1 MFKEELV
8 EQAKPGIDWRLGA
21 GGPTIME
28 TTAAVVH
35 VDGVIFPGTYTLTA
49 RCRDESRWDLRFVE
63 GQQPARRGPPGEDKG
78 PQLPALPLARTL
90 LEKPQDHTKK
100 LEIDI
105 DRVSDKDKAK
115 LGWAGF
121 QVRFGPHQLASDFLC
136 VGTDKKRGKV
146 GKTGVEIEFLK
157 YPLTQEFEDVLL
169 GKGERSLT
177 VAQVKVPKDE
187 ASTLVI
193 LDPAEVPI
201 LRLPGFN
208 RSFTGKRSTGSSK
221 ATRLDL
227 QLKAK
232 LIIVRLGTT
241 NLEFEIGEDAFTK
254 VETGAATPSKND
266 DGNE

>member
-1 MFKEELV
+1 
-8 EQAKPGIDWRLGA
+8 
-21 GGPTIME
+21 
-28 TTAAVVH
+28 
-35 VDGVIFPGTYTLTA
+35 
-49 RCRDESRWDLRFVE
+49 
-63 GQQPARRGPPGEDKG
+63 
-78 PQLPALPLARTL
+78 
-90 LEKPQDHTKK
+90 
-100 LEIDI
+100 
-105 DRVSDKDKAK
+105 
-115 LGWAGF
+115 
-121 QVRFGPHQLASDFLC
+121 
-136 VGTDKKRGKV
+136 
-146 GKTGVEIEFLK
+146 VEIEFLK

-266 DGNE
+266 GGNE